1 MRPQTEGGNKA
12 QEYINKF
19 FPTVSGK
26 PTSHR
31 RNISTALDM
40 KGRKS
45 NGSNEAAQNMPR
57 VSGQGYQRP

>member
-12 QEYINKF
+12 QEYIDKF

-26 PTSHR
+26 PAPR
-31 RNISTALDM
+31 RNVSTALDN

-45 NGSNEAAQNMPR
+45 NGSTGNPQNIPK